1 MNKKLLAAFI
11 AVTLI
16 TPISANAA
24 LKNQSYVAGTPTL
37 VIIDTAIDNKVNV
50 FPGKIAHEV
59 CLLDWNSCP
68 NGKSF
73 MEGPDAALLPYALI
87 TKNGFEHGTQMTSIA
102 IANNPNMQIVFIRII
117 GATATGVRQLTSE
130 KTVYNALQWVIDN
143 KDRFN
148 VQAVAMSQGRHDFPA
163 SLGDNYCP
171 NTPITKS
178 KIQTLISMGIPTF
191 FPTGNGR
198 DYKRIDWPACIDESI
213 AIGATDQYGEIT
225 IYSNNDDRKVDF
237 YALGNTQAVSPG
249 SAVKNVAGTS
259 ASTQVAAAQW
269 IAIKQAKPNYTY
281 QQLYDLIGNTAKK
294 TYNSRIASAKL
305 IDVIGAV
312 NAK

>member
-1 MNKKLLAAFI
+1 MNKKLLAALI

-37 VIIDTAIDNKVNV
+37 VIIDTALDNKVNV

-87 TKNGFEHGTQMTSIA
+87 TKNGFEHGTQMASIA

-117 GATATGVRQLTSE
+117 GATGSGVRQLTSE

-143 KDRFN
+143 RDRFN

-163 SLGDNYCP
+163 SLGENYCP

-249 SAVKNVAGTS
+249 SSVKNVAGTS

-269 IAIKQAKPNYTY
+269 IAIKQAKPEYTY
-281 QQLYDLIGNTAKK
+281 QQIYDLIGNTAKK

-305 IDVIGAV
+305 IDVIGAI